1 MIERIRRETEK
12 FESQF
17 NRYKVCVALVPTMKR
32 SKLTFKIKKRI
43 LTRVFLKP
51 YMSRLDGKR
60 CYNPVLTFKGS
71 FGEDNHFSEQKGKRP
86 FMIKDDDVNRFIVE
100 QASFP
105 SYIGYFDNLF
115 LASREYRK
123 RLKPILLKI
132 LEREKIKDDGIV
144 EDIENF
150 EIEPSED

>member
-17 NRYKVCVALVPTMKR
+17 NRYKVCVALIPTMKR
-32 SKLTFKIKKRI
+32 SRLTFKIKKRI
-43 LTRVFLKP
+43 LPKVFLRE
-51 YMSRLDGKR
+51 YTSRLDGKK
-60 CYNPVLTFKGS
+60 CYNPILTFKGN
-71 FGEDNHFSEQKGKRP
+71 FGEDNHFSEQSGKRP
-86 FMIKDDDVNRFIVE
+86 FMINDDDINKFIVE
-100 QASFP
+100 PANFP

-123 RLKPILLKI
+123 RLKPILLKV
-132 LEREKIKDDGIV
+132 LERERIKDDGIV

-150 EIEPSED
+150 EIEPS